1 MENSCSSGDIAVYII
16 DTRSLF
22 HPRIPSL
29 AGKPYSSLLILL
41 EFSAY
46 FGYSTL
52 FFFFNN
58 IINHL

>member
-1 MENSCSSGDIAVYII
+1 MYII

-52 FFFFNN
+52 FFFLITSL
-58 IINHL
+58 IISDGILDFVKM

>member
-1 MENSCSSGDIAVYII
+1 VYII

-52 FFFFNN
+52 FFFFLIKSL
-58 IINHL
+58 IISDGILDFVKM